1 MGELSDK
8 EKEVLD
14 FLLEF
19 VNMGIFGIEQQERD
33 LGRLDY
39 SLCSDDN
46 EKQIVTAKKVEKFKK
61 RISKCN
67 PILAGYL
74 NCLTTPDPLNTE
86 FEEKREII
94 TKNFLLTEY
103 YELFEMLVNEDISK
117 LHRFQFESV
126 IESLGFKYKPMKD
139 FIQGVCDVN
148 SFFTYKSFLD
158 IPKDTDLSYDIVVKK
173 LNDAFFKLEAF
184 MNGTITS
191 YKYFDF
197 NTAFTELF
205 YFTRKAENYTY
216 ENCKRIG
223 EYWEITEQIRVD
235 YDKSDFENHNAYKN
249 KAFCNDCNVI
259 TSIAWDRV
267 EEFTSFQTPDEVKEQ
282 TRKKTISDVMKSS
295 QVSKPV
301 EIIVQNTSTNLNKAQ
316 FYNDDNIIE
325 KQKKSAL
332 ILFMDK
338 MRDVSSLDETPFSE
352 LYPWYFEE
360 FTTNLKD
367 EIISNLT
374 LLNDAKFDL
383 YLNWLR
389 DKIESDFIYDPEAC
403 IIDRWIKE
411 FNLIE
416 NEFPFNFNQE
426 ISNLISSFNDTK
438 LKPEEARKV
447 RTTQL
452 QFHWYAV
459 YLEYKKIISFISELT
474 ANKSTDIITPNE
486 TKPTNPYPRIF
497 TSDKA
502 FDKFENLLDEFGNSN
517 QDLANYS
524 FVFHRMKKDSLI
536 FKDLKQLEFIDFL
549 SSFEIHLDRLKPESQ
564 LGNNDLREGIYN
576 RI

>member
-1 MGELSDK
+1 MGELSKK
-8 EKEVLD
+8 EKEVLN
-14 FLLEF
+14 FLLEYIDF
-19 VNMGIFGIEQQERD
+19 QIFCIEQQERD

-46 EKQIVTAKKVEKFKK
+46 EKQTVTTKKVQKFKK
-61 RISKCN
+61 KISKCN
-67 PILAGYL
+67 PIIAGYL
-74 NCLTTPDPLNTE
+74 NALTTPDTLNTG
-86 FEEKREII
+86 FEELRQII
-94 TKNFLLTEY
+94 SKNFILTEY
-103 YELFEMLVNEDISK
+103 YELFEELTNSDLK
-117 LHRFQFESV
+117 DLQRYKFESV
-126 IESLGFKYKPMKD
+126 IESLGYDNKPLND

-158 IPKDTDLSYDIVVKK
+158 IPNDTDLTYDKVVKK

-184 MNGTITS
+184 MNGTINR

-205 YFTRKAENYTY
+205 YFTRKTENYTY
-216 ENCKRIG
+216 ENCKLIG
-223 EYWEITEQIRVD
+223 EYWQLAEQIRRD
-235 YDKSDFENHNAYKN
+235 YDQSDFKN
-249 KAFCNDCNVI
+249 LKANQNKDFCKNCDVI

-267 EEFTSFQTPDEVKEQ
+267 EEFTSFATSDEINFE
-282 TRKKTISDVMKSS
+282 TRKKSISDIINNKQGVITINKFIDTNEDIDIKNIDNHQKS
-295 QVSKPV
+295 KA
-301 EIIVQNTSTNLNKAQ
+301 INL
-316 FYNDDNIIE
+316 FTE
-325 KQKKSAL
+325 KL
-332 ILFMDK
+332 C
-338 MRDVSSLDETPFSE
+338 DVSILDETPFSE
-352 LYPWYFEE
+352 LYPWYFIE

-367 EIISNLT
+367 EIINNLT
-374 LLNDAKFDL
+374 FLTDVKFDL
-383 YLNWLR
+383 YLNWLK
-389 DKIESDFIYDPEAC
+389 DKIENSYVYDPEAC

-416 NEFPFNFNQE
+416 AEFPFDFNQDV
-426 ISNLISSFNDTK
+426 SKLISSFDDTT
-438 LKPEEARKV
+438 LKPDEARKV
-447 RTTQL
+447 RMIQL
-452 QFHWYAV
+452 EFHWYAV
-459 YLEYKKIISFISELT
+459 YLEYKKIMAFISELKT
-474 ANKSTDIITPNE
+474 NKTSVIIIPDD